1 MSNRLSL
8 LASASLVVG
17 GVLGMVGSFSPPA
30 VRSLTWGL
38 DGTAL
43 VLGAALLTVH
53 HIRLGNEQLAAGFLV
68 FVAGQTLVVSGS
80 AIELSASSATFG
92 AGVGLWAAALA
103 LISASSAM
111 PILVRATGA
120 IASIM
125 FAVTALQIYG
135 GTALNPLSK
144 PLPFTAY
151 PFLVLTLFGWA
162 WVHYRSGSRNAASQR
177 APGDASAAAKAR
189 RLRAPERG
197 H

>member
-1 MSNRLSL
+1 LSSRLSL

-17 GVLGMVGSFSPPA
+17 GVLGMVGSFSPSA
-30 VRSLTWGL
+30 VRGIAWGL

-43 VLGAALLTVH
+43 VLGAVLLAVH

-80 AIELSASSATFG
+80 AMELSASSATFG

-103 LISASSAM
+103 LVSASSAM

-120 IASIM
+120 IASVM
-125 FAVTALQIYG
+125 FAVTAFQIYG

-144 PLPFTAY
+144 PLPFNAY

-162 WVHYRSGSRNAASQR
+162 WVHYRSGSTNAA
-177 APGDASAAAKAR
+177 
-189 RLRAPERG
+189 
-197 H
+197 